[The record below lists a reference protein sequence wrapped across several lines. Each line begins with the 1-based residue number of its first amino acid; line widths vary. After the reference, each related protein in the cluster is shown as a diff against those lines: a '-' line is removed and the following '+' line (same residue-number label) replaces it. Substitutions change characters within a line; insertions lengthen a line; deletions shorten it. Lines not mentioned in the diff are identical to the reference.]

1 MARVIF
7 FTALS
12 TFLITALYF
21 SGKDST
27 KGKRIKK
34 EDLRKRLH
42 ELEKRVDNLDTILKN
57 RKYKEAGLWQ

>member
-21 SGKDST
+21 SKKDST
-27 KGKRIKK
+27 KRKRTKK

>member
-1 MARVIF
+1 MIKVIF

-21 SGKDST
+21 SEKDST
-27 KGKRIKK
+27 KRKRTKK
-34 EDLRKRLH
+34 KDLRKRLH

>member
-21 SGKDST
+21 SGKDSS
-27 KGKRIKK
+27 KRKRIKK